1 MNVMRRWRLHE
12 TTSPRRRRHDHES
25 VYATVTSQ
33 RAGAAA
39 ARFGVKVGERVW
51 RVNGRA
57 VGEALSFANVIDLC
71 RRRPVALDLVDAEA

>member
-1 MNVMRRWRLHE
+1 MVVRASFFVPLERDRV
-12 TTSPRRRRHDHES
+12 DG
-25 VYATVTSQ
+25 VYASRESDGHGSQ

-57 VGEALSFANVIDLC
+57 VGEALNFQGVIELC
-71 RRRPVALDLVDAEA
+71 RRRPVALDLVGAEA